1 MIYINEIIKTYYKKS
16 NIITLLL
23 IIAIVLAFAFS
34 QKNEGEDVNWKNK
47 LKEENISYEKQIK
60 KSNGDMKKVLSEKVY
75 KNNVYIKEDINPNKY
90 NQFNFINKT
99 FPIFL
104 IISLYSLIISSSTIN
119 DEYRYNTI
127 KNIQCSPQN
136 SMKIILNKYLAC
148 LTLSGIF
155 LIILFILTYFI
166 GGIIHGFAPLNNKTI
181 YFSPKPYLEFS
192 INHIL
197 KVYAGNYLF
206 LCLMISINI
215 LLALSL
221 IHI

>member
-90 NQFNFINKT
+90 NPVSYT
-99 FPIFL
+99 H
-104 IISLYSLIISSSTIN
+104 
-119 DEYRYNTI
+119 
-127 KNIQCSPQN
+127 
-136 SMKIILNKYLAC
+136 
-148 LTLSGIF
+148 LTLP
-155 LIILFILTYFI
+155 T
-166 GGIIHGFAPLNNKTI
+166 NR
-181 YFSPKPYLEFS
+181 E
-192 INHIL
+192 
-197 KVYAGNYLF
+197 V
-206 LCLMISINI
+206 
-215 LLALSL
+215 
-221 IHI
+221 